1 MYTTQLQAEQLNPA
15 LPTPERSSTNHWR
28 KLLPQAAESLDY
40 FATQASGYMLI
51 QGPSAL
57 PYKDIIEQLYSFE
70 RVTSQAL
77 FVIDYAPHCALTLS
91 CAAHNAS
98 QLKSGLSNVYNAIVD
113 QDAAASLS
121 REYPSDTTIE
131 GPQELTLAHQGLS
144 LLLDDSQQPLLN
156 KLIQQ
161 WQQHV
166 GWLEAKPVSAYYQ
179 VHYTTERV
187 AELSHSNPRFS
198 YGRIGHGE
206 HGTVRPGA
214 LLLAHRGLLLVDADV
229 ILATPHSWRNIKH
242 CIQSGLFDWCL
253 AEREQQSA
261 YEVDSAIVELKV
273 IIHGDPLAIA
283 NLREGDPVLYEHAL
297 VKVELPN
304 DVALNS
310 ENAGALVALCEQ
322 RCGVSALEQ
331 EDIASLLR
339 YASRLSENNLQLSL
353 ELCELCKPLEW
364 MSQHEGV
371 GYQQALVKLES
382 FAQLQ
387 MAYSNQGFN
396 ERQIKLWVDGEQLGQ
411 VNGLSVIDFDTIG
424 ESFGEPLRITATIQ
438 QGDGD
443 ISDVERKSELGG
455 NIHAK
460 SMMIIQGFLNNQ
472 FASEHHFPLSG
483 NVVFEQSY
491 HEIDGDSAS
500 LAGLISVLSALS
512 RVAVRQSLSI
522 TGALD
527 QHGHVLA
534 VGGINE
540 KIEGFY
546 RVCKLLGING
556 QQGVIIPKANL
567 GQLNL
572 QQDVVD
578 AVREQRF
585 AIHVV
590 DHVSEAIPLL
600 LNKPAGSNDDP
611 DSIYGIIHKRVVED
625 DEAPSI
631 WQKLLDT
638 FTALFNQRG

>member
-1 MYTTQLQAEQLNPA
+1 MYTTQLQAEQLNPT
-15 LPTPERSSTNHWR
+15 LPTPVPCLTNHWQQ
-28 KLLPQAAESLDY
+28 LLPQAAECLNF
-40 FATQASGYMLI
+40 FANKTSGYMLI

-57 PYKDIIEQLYSFE
+57 PYREIVEQLYPFDQ
-70 RVTSQAL
+70 RKAHTL
-77 FVIDYAPHCALTLS
+77 FVVQYSPYSALTLS
-91 CAAHNAS
+91 CASANAS
-98 QLKSGLSNVYNAIVD
+98 ALETGLSNLYNAVVD
-113 QDAAASLS
+113 HDAAASLIH
-121 REYPSDTTIE
+121 EYPGDPAIE
-131 GPQELTLAHQGLS
+131 GPQELTLAHQS
-144 LLLDDSQQPLLN
+144 LCKVLDVRQHALLGT
-156 KLIQQ
+156 LIKH
-161 WQQHV
+161 WQQHTA
-166 GWLEAKPVSAYYQ
+166 WLETKPVSAFYQ
-179 VHYTTERV
+179 VHAADADIV
-187 AELSHSNPRFS
+187 GLSHSSPRFS
-198 YGRIGHGE
+198 FGHIGQGE
-206 HGTVRPGA
+206 LGAIKPGA
-214 LLLAHRGLLLVDADV
+214 VLLAHAGLLLIDADV
-229 ILATPHSWRNIKH
+229 LLSAPHIWRDIKH
-242 CIQSGLFDWCL
+242 CIQQGSLDWRL
-253 AEREQQSA
+253 AERAEQASID
-261 YEVDSAIVELKV
+261 VDTTPVVLKV
-273 IIHGDPLAIA
+273 IIHGDPLAMA
-283 NLREGDPVLYEHAL
+283 SLNERDPVLYEHAA

-304 DVALNS
+304 DVALTS
-310 ENAGALVALCEQ
+310 ENAGALLGLCELHSG
-322 RCGVSALEQ
+322 GVTLA
-331 EDIASLLR
+331 DDDKASLLR
-339 YASRLSENNLQLSL
+339 YSSRLSENNLQLSL
-353 ELCELCKPLEW
+353 ELDELCKPLDW
-364 MSQHEGV
+364 MTQHTDV
-371 GYQQALVKLES
+371 PYQQALEKLAS

-387 MAYSNQGFN
+387 MAYSNQGFK
-396 ERQIKLWVDGEQLGQ
+396 ERQLKLWVDGEQLGQ

-500 LAGLISVLSALS
+500 LAGLICVLSALS
-512 RVAVRQSLSI
+512 GVAVRQSLSI

-572 QQDVVD
+572 HQEVVE

-590 DHVSEAIPLL
+590 DHVSQAIPLL
-600 LNKPAGSNDDP
+600 LNKPAGSNDDA

-638 FTALFNQRG
+638 FTAIFNQRG